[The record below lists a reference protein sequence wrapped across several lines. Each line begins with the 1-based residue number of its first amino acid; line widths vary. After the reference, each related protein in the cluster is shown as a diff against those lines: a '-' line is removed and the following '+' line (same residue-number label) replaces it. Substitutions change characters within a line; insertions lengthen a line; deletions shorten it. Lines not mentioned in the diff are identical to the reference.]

1 MKVYFTSVF
10 IDMRLME
17 MMVSGSWAESDCFS
31 RVYYVKLAPKV
42 EPSKDIN
49 GPFGLRGREGRRGSR
64 VNLA

>member
-17 MMVSGSWAESDCFS
+17 MMVSGSLAESDCFS

-42 EPSKDIN
+42 EPGKDIN
-49 GPFGLRGREGRRGSR
+49 GPFII
-64 VNLA
+64 